1 MRLNQYLYE
10 SKIAPLD
17 PKQEAWD
24 KRLEE
29 RVLSY
34 HNSFQ
39 KPPLLYE
46 EFERRIRT
54 EELKAWYSSP
64 NPGDLFQGTSVSS
77 LVIPAT
83 FEKPLN
89 IHSISQLEEIIA
101 DQYILAHDRYVGA
114 VENAIIEPIDDWV
127 KTGLFYG
134 VVLPSKVIAQ
144 AFNLVIDTD
153 SLVVDINGECVDPHE
168 IYSYPL
174 EIREEYFDG
183 IRSRIDCF
191 EGLNLGREEFESS
204 LVLADVS
211 KPNIKRYK
219 HKALLV
225 PVRCN
230 DIAALMSRHIKVLIQ
245 KKTQQRIIPRSLEVV
260 IYDTDTPYMYHQ
272 IMGYNGN
279 PDAPCLPGLIV
290 LGASGTIDAFR
301 WLYTYRVSLIAQN
314 IMKGSLYSQVA
325 SSFIPF
331 IFMGVLIP
339 RDAQILMD
347 MDQLDTLR
355 YTGNISSKIEFAY
368 TANDLLKYVKND
380 TSSVECEKVNILQK
394 KNFPLTKLC
403 IPPDFASRC
412 VFFWSK

>member
-10 SKIAPLD
+10 SETAPVNL
-17 PKQEAWD
+17 KQEVWD

-29 RVLSY
+29 SVLSFR
-34 HNSFQ
+34 NSSQ
-39 KPPLLYE
+39 KPALLYE
-46 EFERRIRT
+46 EFERRVRT

-64 NPGDLFQGTSVSS
+64 DPGDLFQGTSVSS

-127 KTGLFYG
+127 KMGLFYG

-144 AFNLVIDTD
+144 AFNLVVDTD
-153 SLVVDINGECVDPHE
+153 SLVVDINGVCVDPHE
-168 IYSYPL
+168 ICSYPL
-174 EIREEYFDG
+174 EIREEYFSG
-183 IRSRIDCF
+183 IRSRIECF
-191 EGLNLGREEFESS
+191 EGISLTREEFESS

-211 KPNIKRYK
+211 KPNMKRYK

-230 DIAALMSRHIKVLIQ
+230 DIAMLMSRHIKDLIQ
-245 KKTQQRIIPRSLEVV
+245 KKTQHRIMPRSLEVV

-272 IMGYNGN
+272 IMGHNGN

-301 WLYTYRVSLIAQN
+301 WLYAYRVSLIAQK

-325 SSFIPF
+325 SAFIPF
-331 IFMGVLIP
+331 IFMGVLVP
-339 RDAQILMD
+339 RDAQILID
-347 MDQLDTLR
+347 MEQLDTLR
-355 YTGNISSKIEFAY
+355 YMGNISPKIEFAY
-368 TANDLLKYVKND
+368 IANDLLKYIKYD
-380 TSSVECEKVNILQK
+380 TGSVDCEKVS
-394 KNFPLTKLC
+394 
-403 IPPDFASRC
+403 IPQI
-412 VFFWSK
+412 